1 MLPAMLAPDSAS
13 IPRVGDYI
21 QVDSFRVD
29 DQPDG
34 MAHATI
40 FDDSGVWWATKLAP
54 AVMQQ

>member
-1 MLPAMLAPDSAS
+1 MLAPDSAS

-54 AVMQQ
+54 AVVKQ